1 MGSHKKRE
9 RKGLKIYLMELELK
23 TLKPE
28 EENRYPGT
36 GSTKGAKKDEPKET
50 HTKTLYIK

>member
-1 MGSHKKRE
+1 MGSQKKRE
-9 RKGLKIYLMELELK
+9 RKGLNIYLMELELK

-36 GSTKGAKKDEPKET
+36 GSTKGAKQDEPKET
-50 HTKTLYIK
+50 HTKTYS

>member
-1 MGSHKKRE
+1 
-9 RKGLKIYLMELELK
+9 MELELK

-36 GSTKGAKKDEPKET
+36 GSTKGAKQDEPKET

>member
-1 MGSHKKRE
+1 
-9 RKGLKIYLMELELK
+9 MELELK

-36 GSTKGAKKDEPKET
+36 GSTKVPKKMNPKKPT
-50 HTKTLYIK
+50 PRHYI

>member
-1 MGSHKKRE
+1 MGSQKKRE
-9 RKGLKIYLMELELK
+9 RKGLNIYLMELELK

-36 GSTKGAKKDEPKET
+36 GSTKGAKQDEPKET